1 MTTSELGLKEAK
13 ERGRRRNVDEELL
26 SLLQKLSAQLDAR
39 WRRAPT
45 ACCTC
50 PNRCSSR
57 PRSRPRAPRA
67 RSTPERGGTL
77 ERIRARREP
86 TAAWVPSEVPAAQA
100 RPVDRRSSTKVK
112 APKRGTEDKTPSP
125 RPRAKSQV
133 PLVPPRLKATVEVK
147 PRKRAVPKA
156 SSRRTEPIAVEP
168 TVPAP
173 PVAAP
178 VAAPAAPAEGLRARP
193 GSGRRS
199 SRNLLAELYRP
210 SDSPQRP
217 PLHARARSE
226 TRVAAPIIDPAPGA
240 GAARGPQAM
249 WEPMTRQGRLSFAP
263 PERASRELNEVAR
276 TSFTK
281 DRESSREI
289 FYGSPEKPGDICLN
303 CGRTLTEDS
312 IFCRHCGAK
321 RPDRP
326 VKEVLP
332 PAAVVEPRAPPLGA
346 QEPLNLDSATRQLEQ
361 LVQETHQAL
370 LRDGIIHGETTGPA
384 PTAGTPS
391 LDAVDKALEELQRG
405 LLEIDHVLAKPIPEA
420 PA

>member
-263 PERASRELNEVAR
+263 PERASRELNEAAR